1 MLSLSLG
8 SVLTA
13 LLPMNALLKRKA
25 ATAMLSVMFLTS
37 GCLGTRMDNGATLI
51 ARDDFPA
58 AANAAP
64 GWVTEALDVIAELE
78 HRLESQ

>member
-1 MLSLSLG
+1 
-8 SVLTA
+8 
-13 LLPMNALLKRKA
+13 
-25 ATAMLSVMFLTS
+25 
-37 GCLGTRMDNGATLI
+37 MDNGATLI